1 MAFKSNGCNTIWF
14 YIVSRTPDKGGS
26 AMNGVTLLLFL
37 VTFLA
42 VWEFPTSR
50 ALAQTAHHTQLIEG
64 AKKEGQL
71 NWYTSMGASD
81 IIKYVE
87 LFTAKYPAIKVN
99 VRRVSGERLV
109 TIITT
114 EHRAGKTLFDVV
126 GSSGIAPSLI
136 KSGIF
141 AKYLS
146 PEYKFFPVGT
156 KDPEGYWADSYTNSI
171 ALSYHIRTVP
181 KDKVPQTWEDLL
193 DPRWKVKKI
202 GIDSEPY
209 EWFDSVVR
217 VMGKEKGLSF
227 MKRLGEQELVITRGN
242 NVRAQQLAA
251 GEFPLCFSYAHQI
264 DRMKKDGAPVDWV
277 KSEQLFVVNVLHPLF
292 IAAKAAH
299 PNAARV
305 FVDFALSKD
314 AQQLMASLGRIASR
328 MDVETRA
335 PKTVRAVPEDL
346 SVYDRINEAR
356 AEVEKLLF
364 R

>member
-1 MAFKSNGCNTIWF
+1 
-14 YIVSRTPDKGGS
+14 
-26 AMNGVTLLLFL
+26 
-37 VTFLA
+37 
-42 VWEFPTSR
+42 
-50 ALAQTAHHTQLIEG
+50 
-64 AKKEGQL
+64 
-71 NWYTSMGASD
+71 
-81 IIKYVE
+81 
-87 LFTAKYPAIKVN
+87 
-99 VRRVSGERLV
+99 
-109 TIITT
+109 
-114 EHRAGKTLFDVV
+114 
-126 GSSGIAPSLI
+126 
-136 KSGIF
+136 
-141 AKYLS
+141 
-146 PEYKFFPVGT
+146 VGT

-171 ALSYHIRTVP
+171 ALSYNTRMVP

-193 DPRWKVKKI
+193 DPRWKGKKV

-264 DRMKKDGAPVDWV
+264 DRMKKDTAPVDWV

-328 MDVETRA
+328 MDVETGA
-335 PKTVRAVPEDL
+335 PKTVKFVPEDL